1 MSSDGVTRI
10 SVEISGSEISFETG
24 RMAKQASGAV
34 VVRQGDTMVL
44 CTAVAGSVRDV
55 DFLPLTVDV
64 EERMYA
70 SGKIPGSFFK
80 REGRPGEK
88 GTLTARMIDRPIRP
102 LFPKEW
108 RYDTQLVAIPLSI
121 DHEHPY
127 DILAMNGA
135 STALMISDI
144 PLPTPVGAVRI
155 GKIDGNFVVNPN
167 EADLLA
173 DSENASDLDLIVAG
187 TEEAILMVEA
197 GANEIPEAE
206 ILDALDIA
214 HAEIKKLCALQRE
227 LAEKVG
233 KEKKV
238 FETIGVDAAVLDAI
252 RSSHGS
258 ALEAATQVEDKLDRQ
273 DATKAVEQQILEQ
286 HAPAAGES
294 ASEDQLVEA
303 KQKRAAVQMAFD
315 KLEKSIIRE
324 RIAVDK
330 KRPDGRGA
338 DEIRDI
344 SIEVGVTPRTHGSA
358 LFTRGQ
364 TQALSVV
371 AMGTLKEEMRL
382 DTLGLE
388 TKKYYWHHYN
398 FPPFSVGEA
407 GRMGGVKRRDI
418 GHGALAE
425 RALAPMVPSIEEF
438 PYSIRVVSDI
448 LESNGS
454 SSMASVCGSSLSLMD
469 AGVPIKRPVAGI
481 AMGLIKEGEDYIVL
495 TDIAGVED
503 HLGDMDFKVAGTER
517 GITALQMDIKITGVT
532 FDILRDALSQAKNA
546 RTFILGK
553 MADTIGS
560 PREQLSQFAPRIQTI
575 QIDPSQIGLLIGKG
589 GETIRG
595 LADEFES
602 QIDVNDDGQVLIY
615 SANGELGDALV
626 ERVRVMM
633 KEVEVGDEYVGKVV
647 KTTTFGAFIELSK
660 GTDGLLHI
668 SNVSP
673 GQRVES
679 VEDVLNKGDEINVR
693 VVEVDRERGRIGLRL
708 ADDPDIA
715 GKSVEELA
723 GVGTGGGAGAGA
735 DVRRATAVGA
745 TGRSVTAAPGD
756 RAATAAERSAAAPA
770 PDNHAGFRRASG
782 HRARAQRALGG
793 ARLLDRHRIGRRVRR
808 PGGHLAPA
816 RAHAVSRH
824 RALRLAGDR
833 PDLRRDGRRG
843 QRGHRQ
849 GIDVAVHARARRPS
863 AARLRGDGR
872 HGLPSALRRA
882 GDRARGRARGDR
894 DVRRRPAGQGLRR
907 ARRGRVRRAP
917 ARARGDR
924 HRGGRRRRLA
934 RAAGGLPR
942 GALRAAE
949 PRHRRRRLAR
959 ARRARADGD
968 DARSSAR
975 AGLQRPAGGR
985 RAFAPGFERTGL
997 RAPRALRG
1005 EGHRA
1010 VPRMRRRR
1018 RAGARGR
1025 AALCAARARR
1035 RARRDVLLAAVPGGA
1050 RAPWPRLLGLLL
1062 LQPLRALRRDRPVR
1076 GHAPGQP
1083 RRRRSR

>member
-1 MSSDGVTRI
+1 MAKDAVTRV
-10 SVEISGSEISFETG
+10 SAEIAGTEISFETG

-34 VVRQGDTMVL
+34 VVQQGDTMVL
-44 CTAVAGSVRDV
+44 ATAVAGSLRDV

-70 SGKIPGSFFK
+70 AGKIPGSFFK

-88 GTLTARMIDRPIRP
+88 ATLTARMIDRPIRP
-102 LFPKEW
+102 LFPKDW
-108 RYDTQLVAIPLSI
+108 RFDTQLVAIPLSI
-121 DHEHPY
+121 DHVHPY

-135 STALMISDI
+135 SAALMISDI

-155 GKIDGNFVVNPN
+155 GKVDGNFVVNPN
-167 EADLLA
+167 EEDLLTETEA
-173 DSENASDLDLIVAG
+173 EDGKRRSDLDLVVAG
-187 TEEAILMVEA
+187 TEDAILMVEA

-214 HAEIKKLCALQRE
+214 HAAIKKLCELQRE
-227 LAEKVG
+227 LAEKAG
-233 KEKKV
+233 KEKKAY
-238 FETIGVDAAVLDAI
+238 EAIKVDEDLLAQI

-258 ALEAATQVEDKLDRQ
+258 QLDAATQVEDKLERQ
-273 DATKAVEQQILEQ
+273 EATKAVEEAVLEQ
-286 HAPAAGES
+286 YGPPAREGATEEEQQAARERRSAAKLAFES
-294 ASEDQLVEA
+294 
-303 KQKRAAVQMAFD
+303 
-315 KLEKSIIRE
+315 LEKSIVRE

-330 KRPDGRGA
+330 KRPDGRSE

-344 SIEVGVTPRTHGSA
+344 TIEVGVTPRTHGSA

-364 TQALSVV
+364 TQALSV
-371 AMGTLKEEMRL
+371 AALGTLKEEMRI

-481 AMGLIKEGEDYIVL
+481 AMGLIKEGDNYIVL

-517 GITALQMDIKITGVT
+517 GITALQMDIKISGVT
-532 FDILRDALSQAKNA
+532 FDILRDALSQANKA

-553 MADTIGS
+553 MAEVIDG
-560 PREQLSQFAPRIQTI
+560 PREQLSRYAPRIQTI

-595 LADEFES
+595 LSDEFDS

-615 SANGELGDALV
+615 SANGELGDELV
-626 ERVRVMM
+626 ERVRMMM
-633 KEVEVGDEYVGKVV
+633 KEVEVGDEYIGKVV
-647 KTTTFGAFIELSK
+647 KTTTFGAFIELAK

-673 GQRVES
+673 GERVET
-679 VEDVLNKGDEINVR
+679 VEDVLNRGDEVSVR

-723 GVGTGGGAGAGA
+723 GVGTGGSGGG
-735 DVRRATAVGA
+735 G
-745 TGRSVTAAPGD
+745 GR
-756 RAATAAERSAAAPA
+756 E
-770 PDNHAGFRRASG
+770 
-782 HRARAQRALGG
+782 GG
-793 ARLLDRHRIGRRVRR
+793 G
-808 PGGHLAPA
+808 
-816 RAHAVSRH
+816 
-824 RALRLAGDR
+824 
-833 PDLRRDGRRG
+833 
-843 QRGHRQ
+843 
-849 GIDVAVHARARRPS
+849 RRPS
-863 AARLRGDGR
+863 SNGRDRGPRRSEGDRGSRGSGRPR
-872 HGLPSALRRA
+872 HG
-882 GDRARGRARGDR
+882 
-894 DVRRRPAGQGLRR
+894 
-907 ARRGRVRRAP
+907 
-917 ARARGDR
+917 
-924 HRGGRRRRLA
+924 
-934 RAAGGLPR
+934 
-942 GALRAAE
+942 
-949 PRHRRRRLAR
+949 
-959 ARRARADGD
+959 
-968 DARSSAR
+968 
-975 AGLQRPAGGR
+975 
-985 RAFAPGFERTGL
+985 
-997 RAPRALRG
+997 
-1005 EGHRA
+1005 
-1010 VPRMRRRR
+1010 
-1018 RAGARGR
+1018 
-1025 AALCAARARR
+1025 
-1035 RARRDVLLAAVPGGA
+1035 
-1050 RAPWPRLLGLLL
+1050 
-1062 LQPLRALRRDRPVR
+1062 RDR
-1076 GHAPGQP
+1076 G
-1083 RRRRSR
+1083 

>member
-1 MSSDGVTRI
+1 MSSDAAVTRV
-10 SVEISGSEISFETG
+10 SVEIAGSEISFETG

-44 CTAVAGSVRDV
+44 CTAVAGSLRDV

-121 DHEHPY
+121 DHVHPY

-155 GKIDGNFVVNPN
+155 GKIDGNFVVNPQ
-167 EADLLA
+167 EADLLPDA
-173 DSENASDLDLIVAG
+173 ENPSDLDLIVAG

-214 HAEIKKLCALQRE
+214 HAEIRKICALQRE
-227 LAEKVG
+227 LADKVG

-238 FETIGVDAAVLDAI
+238 FEAIQVDPQILDAI
-252 RSSHGS
+252 RASHGS
-258 ALEAATQVEDKLDRQ
+258 ALEDATQVQDKLDRQ
-273 DATKAVEQQILEQ
+273 DATKAVEAAILEQ
-286 HAPAAGES
+286 HATPAAEG
-294 ASEDQLVEA
+294 ASEEQLKAA

-324 RIAVDK
+324 RIAVHK
-330 KRPDGRGA
+330 KRPDGRGEN
-338 DEIRDI
+338 EIRDI

-407 GRMGGVKRRDI
+407 GRMGGVKRRDV

-532 FDILRDALSQAKNA
+532 FDILRDALAQAKEA

-553 MADTIGS
+553 MVETIQG
-560 PREQLSQFAPRIQTI
+560 PRAELSQFAPRIQTI

-595 LADEFES
+595 LAEEFES

-615 SANGELGDALV
+615 SANGELGDALL
-626 ERVRVMM
+626 ERIRMMM
-633 KEVEVGDEYVGKVV
+633 KEVEVGDEYLGKVV
-647 KTTTFGAFIELSK
+647 KTTTFGAFVELAK

-673 GQRVES
+673 GQRVET

-708 ADDPDIA
+708 AEDPDVA
-715 GKSVEELA
+715 GKSAQELA
-723 GVGTGGGAGAGA
+723 GVGSGSGSHPPGGGGSRPPRDRDGGGGRNGSR
-735 DVRRATAVGA
+735 DR
-745 TGRSVTAAPGD
+745 GRS
-756 RAATAAERSAAAPA
+756 
-770 PDNHAGFRRASG
+770 
-782 HRARAQRALGG
+782 
-793 ARLLDRHRIGRRVRR
+793 
-808 PGGHLAPA
+808 
-816 RAHAVSRH
+816 
-824 RALRLAGDR
+824 
-833 PDLRRDGRRG
+833 RDGERG
-843 QRGHRQ
+843 SG
-849 GIDVAVHARARRPS
+849 RP
-863 AARLRGDGR
+863 R
-872 HGLPSALRRA
+872 HGGS
-882 GDRARGRARGDR
+882 DR
-894 DVRRRPAGQGLRR
+894 
-907 ARRGRVRRAP
+907 
-917 ARARGDR
+917 
-924 HRGGRRRRLA
+924 
-934 RAAGGLPR
+934 
-942 GALRAAE
+942 
-949 PRHRRRRLAR
+949 
-959 ARRARADGD
+959 
-968 DARSSAR
+968 S
-975 AGLQRPAGGR
+975 
-985 RAFAPGFERTGL
+985 
-997 RAPRALRG
+997 
-1005 EGHRA
+1005 
-1010 VPRMRRRR
+1010 
-1018 RAGARGR
+1018 
-1025 AALCAARARR
+1025 
-1035 RARRDVLLAAVPGGA
+1035 
-1050 RAPWPRLLGLLL
+1050 
-1062 LQPLRALRRDRPVR
+1062 
-1076 GHAPGQP
+1076 
-1083 RRRRSR
+1083 

>member
-1 MSSDGVTRI
+1 MSSDVAVTRV
-10 SVEISGSEISFETG
+10 SVEIAGSEISFETG

-44 CTAVAGSVRDV
+44 CTAVAGSLRDV

-121 DHEHPY
+121 DHVHPY

-167 EADLLA
+167 EADMLPDA
-173 DSENASDLDLIVAG
+173 ETPSDLDLIVAG

-214 HAEIKKLCALQRE
+214 HAEIKKICALQRE
-227 LAEKVG
+227 LQALVG

-238 FETIGVDAAVLDAI
+238 FEAIQVDPQVLDAI
-252 RSSHGS
+252 RASHGS
-258 ALEAATQVEDKLDRQ
+258 ALQDATQVQDKLDRQ
-273 DATKAVEQQILEQ
+273 DATKAVETAILEQ
-286 HAPAAGES
+286 HATGAPEG
-294 ASEDQLVEA
+294 ASEEQLKDA
-303 KQKRAAVQMAFD
+303 KKLRSAVQMAFD

-324 RIAVDK
+324 RIAVHK
-330 KRPDGRGA
+330 KRPDGRGEN
-338 DEIRDI
+338 EIRDI

-481 AMGLIKEGEDYIVL
+481 AMGLIKEGDDYIVL

-532 FDILRDALSQAKNA
+532 FDILRDALSQAKEA

-553 MADTIGS
+553 MADVIKT

-595 LADEFES
+595 LAEEFES

-615 SANGELGDALV
+615 SANGELGDALL
-626 ERVRVMM
+626 ERIRMMM
-633 KEVEVGDEYVGKVV
+633 KEVEVGDEYLGKVV
-647 KTTTFGAFIELSK
+647 KTTTFGAFVELAK

-673 GQRVES
+673 GQRVEA

-708 ADDPDIA
+708 SEDPDVA
-715 GKSVEELA
+715 GKSAEDLA
-723 GVGTGGGAGAGA
+723 GVGTGGGGG
-735 DVRRATAVGA
+735 GGG
-745 TGRSVTAAPGD
+745 GRP
-756 RAATAAERSAAAPA
+756 P
-770 PDNHAGFRRASG
+770 
-782 HRARAQRALGG
+782 
-793 ARLLDRHRIGRRVRR
+793 
-808 PGGHLAPA
+808 
-816 RAHAVSRH
+816 
-824 RALRLAGDR
+824 
-833 PDLRRDGRRG
+833 RDGGGRNGRDRG
-843 QRGHRQ
+843 GERGS
-849 GIDVAVHARARRPS
+849 GRP
-863 AARLRGDGR
+863 R
-872 HGLPSALRRA
+872 HGGS
-882 GDRARGRARGDR
+882 DR
-894 DVRRRPAGQGLRR
+894 
-907 ARRGRVRRAP
+907 
-917 ARARGDR
+917 
-924 HRGGRRRRLA
+924 
-934 RAAGGLPR
+934 
-942 GALRAAE
+942 
-949 PRHRRRRLAR
+949 
-959 ARRARADGD
+959 
-968 DARSSAR
+968 S
-975 AGLQRPAGGR
+975 
-985 RAFAPGFERTGL
+985 
-997 RAPRALRG
+997 
-1005 EGHRA
+1005 
-1010 VPRMRRRR
+1010 
-1018 RAGARGR
+1018 
-1025 AALCAARARR
+1025 
-1035 RARRDVLLAAVPGGA
+1035 
-1050 RAPWPRLLGLLL
+1050 
-1062 LQPLRALRRDRPVR
+1062 
-1076 GHAPGQP
+1076 
-1083 RRRRSR
+1083 

>member
-1 MSSDGVTRI
+1 MSSNDAVTRV
-10 SVEISGSEISFETG
+10 SVEIAGSEISFETG
-24 RMAKQASGAV
+24 RKAKQASGAV

-44 CTAVAGSVRDV
+44 CTAVAGSLRDV

-121 DHEHPY
+121 DHVHPY

-167 EADLLA
+167 EEDLLA
-173 DSENASDLDLIVAG
+173 DGVEGRSDLDLIVAG

-214 HAEIKKLCALQRE
+214 HAEIKKLCALQRD
-227 LAEKVG
+227 LAAKVG
-233 KEKKV
+233 KEKKP
-238 FETIGVDAAVLDAI
+238 FETIAVDAETLDVI
-252 RSSHGS
+252 RSSHGA
-258 ALEAATQVEDKLDRQ
+258 ALEAATQVEDKLERQ
-273 DATKAVEQQILEQ
+273 EATRAVETAVLDQ
-286 HAPAAGES
+286 HAPPVPEG
-294 ASEDQLVEA
+294 ASEDQMHGA
-303 KQKRAAVQMAFD
+303 KARRAAVQLAFD

-324 RIAVDK
+324 RIAVHK
-330 KRPDGRGA
+330 KRPDGRGEN
-338 DEIRDI
+338 EIRDI
-344 SIEVGVTPRTHGSA
+344 TIEVGVTPRTHGSA

-469 AGVPIKRPVAGI
+469 AGVPIERPVAGI
-481 AMGLIKEGEDYIVL
+481 AMGLIKEGDDYIVL

-532 FDILRDALSQAKNA
+532 FDILRDALSQAKEA

-553 MADTIGS
+553 MADVIQA

-595 LADEFES
+595 LSEEYES
-602 QIDVNDDGQVLIY
+602 QIDVNDDGQVLVY
-615 SANGELGDALV
+615 SANGDLGDALA
-626 ERVRVMM
+626 ERIRVMM

-647 KTTTFGAFIELSK
+647 KTTTFGAFVELSK

-673 GQRVES
+673 GERVET
-679 VEDVLNKGDEINVR
+679 VEDVLNRGDEISVR

-708 ADDPDIA
+708 AEDPEIA

-723 GVGTGGGAGAGA
+723 GVTAGGGGGGRPPREGGGP
-735 DVRRATAVGA
+735 RRN
-745 TGRSVTAAPGD
+745 GR
-756 RAATAAERSAAAPA
+756 E
-770 PDNHAGFRRASG
+770 
-782 HRARAQRALGG
+782 GG
-793 ARLLDRHRIGRRVRR
+793 
-808 PGGHLAPA
+808 GGP
-816 RAHAVSRH
+816 
-824 RALRLAGDR
+824 
-833 PDLRRDGRRG
+833 RRDGERG
-843 QRGHRQ
+843 SG
-849 GIDVAVHARARRPS
+849 RP
-863 AARLRGDGR
+863 R
-872 HGLPSALRRA
+872 HGS
-882 GDRARGRARGDR
+882 G
-894 DVRRRPAGQGLRR
+894 
-907 ARRGRVRRAP
+907 
-917 ARARGDR
+917 
-924 HRGGRRRRLA
+924 
-934 RAAGGLPR
+934 
-942 GALRAAE
+942 
-949 PRHRRRRLAR
+949 
-959 ARRARADGD
+959 
-968 DARSSAR
+968 
-975 AGLQRPAGGR
+975 
-985 RAFAPGFERTGL
+985 
-997 RAPRALRG
+997 
-1005 EGHRA
+1005 
-1010 VPRMRRRR
+1010 
-1018 RAGARGR
+1018 
-1025 AALCAARARR
+1025 
-1035 RARRDVLLAAVPGGA
+1035 
-1050 RAPWPRLLGLLL
+1050 
-1062 LQPLRALRRDRPVR
+1062 RDR
-1076 GHAPGQP
+1076 
-1083 RRRRSR
+1083 

>member
-1 MSSDGVTRI
+1 MSSDGVTRV

-44 CTAVAGSVRDV
+44 CTAVAGSLRDV

-135 STALMISDI
+135 STALMLSDI

-173 DSENASDLDLIVAG
+173 DAENASDLDLIVAG

-238 FETIGVDAAVLDAI
+238 FETIAVDEALLDAI

-258 ALEAATQVEDKLDRQ
+258 ALDAATQVEDKLERQ
-273 DATKAVEQQILEQ
+273 DATKEAEAAILEH
-286 HAPAAGES
+286 HAPAPPEA
-294 ASEDQLVEA
+294 ASEHELLAA
-303 KQKRAAVQMAFD
+303 KERRAAVQLAFD

-481 AMGLIKEGEDYIVL
+481 AMGLIKEGDDYIVL

-532 FDILRDALSQAKNA
+532 FDILRDALTRAHQA
-546 RTFILGK
+546 RSFILGK
-553 MADTIGS
+553 MADVIQS

-595 LADEFES
+595 LAEEFES

-615 SANGELGDALV
+615 SASGDLGDALV
-626 ERVRVMM
+626 ERVRMMM

-647 KTTTFGAFIELSK
+647 KTTTFGAFIELAK

-673 GQRVES
+673 GQRVET
-679 VEDVLNKGDEINVR
+679 VEDVLNRGDEINVR

-723 GVGTGGGAGAGA
+723 GVGTGGGGGGGGSRPPR
-735 DVRRATAVGA
+735 DGGGRN
-745 TGRSVTAAPGD
+745 GRSDRGPRRTGD
-756 RAATAAERSAAAPA
+756 RGS
-770 PDNHAGFRRASG
+770 
-782 HRARAQRALGG
+782 
-793 ARLLDRHRIGRRVRR
+793 
-808 PGGHLAPA
+808 
-816 RAHAVSRH
+816 
-824 RALRLAGDR
+824 DR
-833 PDLRRDGRRG
+833 P
-843 QRGHRQ
+843 
-849 GIDVAVHARARRPS
+849 
-863 AARLRGDGR
+863 
-872 HGLPSALRRA
+872 
-882 GDRARGRARGDR
+882 
-894 DVRRRPAGQGLRR
+894 
-907 ARRGRVRRAP
+907 
-917 ARARGDR
+917 
-924 HRGGRRRRLA
+924 
-934 RAAGGLPR
+934 
-942 GALRAAE
+942 
-949 PRHRRRRLAR
+949 
-959 ARRARADGD
+959 
-968 DARSSAR
+968 
-975 AGLQRPAGGR
+975 
-985 RAFAPGFERTGL
+985 
-997 RAPRALRG
+997 
-1005 EGHRA
+1005 
-1010 VPRMRRRR
+1010 
-1018 RAGARGR
+1018 
-1025 AALCAARARR
+1025 
-1035 RARRDVLLAAVPGGA
+1035 
-1050 RAPWPRLLGLLL
+1050 
-1062 LQPLRALRRDRPVR
+1062 RRDRD
-1076 GHAPGQP
+1076 
-1083 RRRRSR
+1083 